1 MSIKS
6 IITVIIAI
14 LFLFSPSCNETGNPT
29 QQTGTTKSYG
39 VFKLM
44 INQVEEKTSFI
55 GKLYNGPVPNPV
67 WETVM
72 VSGECKLLKP
82 KQRTCSGCGN
92 GSVCVDDNNCQ
103 PEPDTITAG
112 TVTIAGMT
120 NKGGTTTS
128 TITATNGNYMPTGD
142 NRPTNPPCT
151 EGSTISVTASGNEQV
166 AGFTVT
172 AKTISPI
179 EISADTIAMDPGM
192 PILLKWKAASNPDDS
207 KITVVIDITYHGGTK
222 AKIECVCR
230 DDGELEIP
238 AVMLDSLKSFGMSG
252 FPKLEMYRD
261 SKGTVAGTGV
271 ELQIQSFV
279 LLWLKIPGVISC
291 PDVGYCPEG
300 MECSA
305 DKRCREVQ

>member
-1 MSIKS
+1 MSTKS
-6 IITVIIAI
+6 IILVIIVTF
-14 LFLFSPSCNETGNPT
+14 LLFSGSCNETGNPT
-29 QQTGTTKSYG
+29 QQTGATKSYG
-39 VFKLM
+39 VFKLT
-44 INQVEEKTSFI
+44 IDQVLDKTSFI
-55 GKLYNGPVPNPV
+55 GKLYNAPVPIPV

-82 KQRTCSGCGN
+82 KQSTCSGCGS

-103 PEPDTITAG
+103 PEPDTLTAG
-112 TVTIAGMT
+112 SVTITGMT
-120 NKGGTTTS
+120 NKGGTTSS
-128 TITATNGNYMPTGD
+128 TTELINGNYQTKLD
-142 NRPTNPPCT
+142 NRPANPPCS

-166 AGFTVT
+166 AGFTVS

-179 EISADTIAMDPGM
+179 EISADTIAMDPGK
-192 PILLKWKAASNPDDS
+192 PILLKWKAANNPDDS
-207 KITVVIDITYHGGTK
+207 KITMVIDITYHGGTK

-238 AVMLDSLKSFGMSG
+238 AVMLDSLKTFGMSG
-252 FPKLEMYRD
+252 YPKLEVYRD
-261 SKGTVAGTGV
+261 SKGTAAGTGV

-291 PDVGYCPEG
+291 PDVGHCPEG

>member
-6 IITVIIAI
+6 IIRILIATF
-14 LFLFSPSCNETGNPT
+14 FLFSHSCNENGNPA

-44 INQVEEKTSFI
+44 IDQVQEKASFI
-55 GKLYNGPVPNPV
+55 GRLYNGPVPIPV

-82 KQRTCSGCGN
+82 KQRTCPGCGN
-92 GSVCVDDNNCQ
+92 NSVCVDDNNCQ

-112 TVTIAGMT
+112 TVTIAGMI
-120 NKGGTTTS
+120 NKVGATTS
-128 TITATNGNYMPTGD
+128 TVTPTNANYLPTGD
-142 NRPTNPPCT
+142 NRPKNPPCA

-166 AGFTVT
+166 AGFTVS
-172 AKTISPI
+172 AKTINPI
-179 EISADTIAMDPGM
+179 EVSADSIAMDPGK

-222 AKIECVCR
+222 AKIECVAR

-238 AVMLDSLKSFGMSG
+238 AAMLDSLKTFGMSG
-252 FPKLEMYRD
+252 YPKLEMYRD
-261 SKGTVAGTGV
+261 SKGIAAGTGV

-279 LLWLKIPGVISC
+279 LLWLRIPGVISC
-291 PDVGYCPEG
+291 PDVGHCPEG